1 MQATFKSAI
10 EHTALELKLPTHCGT
25 YSLQC
30 ASQPATPHVEI
41 FNLNDPARAAAGL
54 RAPFFKLAPEDVA
67 LLASDPARRQRY
79 MELVTYSWMP
89 PLRRMAELIATQ
101 VRQSRPTATGA
112 THRVAE
118 SARLMATTLRAVA
131 LARVE
136 RGHHGAR
143 RADAERGA

>member
-1 MQATFKSAI
+1 MQLCFISAI
-10 EHTALELKLPTHCGT
+10 DHTALELKLSTHCNT

-30 ASQPATPHVEI
+30 AAQPATPHVEI
-41 FNLNDPARAAAGL
+41 FSLNHPARIAASM

-101 VRQSRPTATGA
+101 VRQSRPTA
-112 THRVAE
+112 R
-118 SARLMATTLRAVA
+118 
-131 LARVE
+131 
-136 RGHHGAR
+136 
-143 RADAERGA
+143 DAPS

>member
-1 MQATFKSAI
+1 MQLCFISAI
-10 EHTALELKLPTHCGT
+10 EHTALELKLPTHCDT
-25 YSLQC
+25 YSPQC

-41 FNLNDPARAAAGL
+41 FNHYSPPRIAALL

-101 VRQSRPTATGA
+101 VR
-112 THRVAE
+112 
-118 SARLMATTLRAVA
+118 
-131 LARVE
+131 
-136 RGHHGAR
+136 
-143 RADAERGA
+143 